1 MYFFCPQVVNT
12 SWAMLALLAGT
23 EGCDES
29 MAGAAPVLAR
39 AAAFLMSM
47 QEPTGD
53 WPQQLI
59 SGIFGHTFLILNRW
73 ARDEWL

>member
-1 MYFFCPQVVNT
+1 
-12 SWAMLALLAGT
+12 
-23 EGCDES
+23 